1 MTKSPETSLYA
12 ALAAAQAEMA
22 NASLD
27 GNNPHF
33 KSRYATLAS
42 VRDIVI
48 PALSKHGIAVTQVMD
63 ISDTGH
69 PVLRTTLWKGDDH
82 IDSIFPV
89 TCDLS
94 KPQSIGSYITY
105 ARRYSL
111 SAIACVGA
119 ADHEDDDGN
128 AAEEDANNKRRSDTT
143 MPSPFGSR
151 TAAQANAR
159 AQMVKHRETADRLL
173 KQISNCHTLDELDI
187 EVKAVGFRQDLNELQ
202 RANEAL
208 ASEVIDAGKKRR
220 AVLTEASNDANFP
233 VGATAVSN
241 GHDTAG
247 V

>member
-1 MTKSPETSLYA
+1 MMTKTNDTSLYA

-22 NASLD
+22 NATLD
-27 GNNPHF
+27 GSNPHF

-48 PALSKHGIAVTQVMD
+48 PALAKHGIAVTQVMD
-63 ISDTGH
+63 VLDGT

-94 KPQSIGSYITY
+94 KPQAIGSYITY

-119 ADHEDDDGN
+119 ADHEDDDGH
-128 AAEEDANNKRRSDTT
+128 AAEDDAKQRGGS
-143 MPSPFGSR
+143 MPSPFGER
-151 TAAQANAR
+151 TKQQAANR
-159 AQMVKHRETADRLL
+159 AQLVELRATADRLI
-173 KQISNCHTLDELDI
+173 KQISTCHTNDELDK
-187 EVKAVGFRQDLNELQ
+187 EVKATGFRQDLNTLQ
-202 RANEAL
+202 KAAPHL
-208 ASEVIDAGKKRR
+208 ADEVAEAGKKRR
-220 AVLTEASNDANFP
+220 AVLTEASNDENFP
-233 VGATAVSN
+233 VGAAAVSN
-241 GHDTAG
+241 GHDTAS